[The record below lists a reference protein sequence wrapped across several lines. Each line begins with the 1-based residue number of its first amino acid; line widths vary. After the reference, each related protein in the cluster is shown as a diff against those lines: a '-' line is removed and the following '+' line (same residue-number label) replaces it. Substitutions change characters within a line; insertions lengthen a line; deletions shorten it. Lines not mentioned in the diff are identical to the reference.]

1 MLLKLC
7 PSERTQERWE
17 GSVRPGIALF
27 YLHQVSPCTW
37 VDRPWRGAVECR
49 QVWLASPSAEG
60 AAWWSVVGFSPSLHP
75 SLRWYLMV
83 SPTRR
88 GKWVFQSAKHT
99 LLTLGLWQ
107 SLGTSGLTS
116 YGLQVILKSPSAC
129 FGTMLYLMGNAA
141 LEAAQ
146 NFYLISNLLPFLL
159 FLFVI
164 SSFSPLPS
172 FLLSFLLSPSSPLPL
187 LFLVIAAAA
196 TITTTTISAT
206 LLFKREVG

>member
-1 MLLKLC
+1 MLLRLC
-7 PSERTQERWE
+7 PSERTQEGRE
-17 GSVRPGIALF
+17 GSVRPGIALS
-27 YLHQVSPCTW
+27 YLHQLSPCKW
-37 VDRPWRGAVECR
+37 VDRLWRGTVECR
-49 QVWLASPSAEG
+49 QVWLASPSAGG
-60 AAWWSVVGFSPSLHP
+60 AAWWSVVGFSPFLHP

-99 LLTLGLWQ
+99 LLTVGLWQ

-146 NFYLISNLLPFLL
+146 NFLSYKQLASFPSLSLRHLFFFSITFFSSFFSAFS
-159 FLFVI
+159 FLFPTP
-164 SSFSPLPS
+164 PLPS
-172 FLLSFLLSPSSPLPL
+172 HCCRRHHRCHHHHLCHPA
-187 LFLVIAAAA
+187 I
-196 TITTTTISAT
+196 
-206 LLFKREVG
+206 